1 MTSRARSRLA
11 RFAAATVISLGTFC
25 LAYHVVF
32 YSLWRFLFGEDVWP
46 WPRWSLWLLVV
57 LPAVPAVAAAAFVL
71 AARHRPR
78 NLWLASGLGG
88 LSLLG
93 LLLYAAEVWKLIV
106 RLGFHP

>member
-1 MTSRARSRLA
+1 MTSLARSGLA
-11 RFAAATVISLGTFC
+11 RVTAAVVVTIGVYC
-25 LAYHVVF
+25 LAYHLVF

-46 WPRWSLWLLVV
+46 WPPWSLWLLVA

-71 AARHRPR
+71 AARLRPR
-78 NLWLASGLGG
+78 NLWLAAGLGG

>member
-1 MTSRARSRLA
+1 MTSLARSGLA
-11 RFAAATVISLGTFC
+11 RVTAAVVVTIGVYC
-25 LAYHVVF
+25 LAYHLVF

-46 WPRWSLWLLVV
+46 WPPWSLWLLVA

-71 AARHRPR
+71 AARRRPR
-78 NLWLASGLGG
+78 NLWLAAGLGG